1 MLVAIGSLI
10 YNGYQF
16 GVHDQTVYT
25 PMVLRIGNHALFPG
39 DYLFDQPSGGYTLWP
54 LAMAAV
60 TRVLPLDWAYFTVHL
75 LTSGA
80 FFLGLYWLSLEL
92 FGSRHAAALAVLLLL
107 LPYTVGSTGTFTH
120 DDYLTLRGTAMPF
133 AIGGLICYYRGT
145 LMSGALFCGIALILH
160 PITALPIVCLFSL
173 RCLIDAPPSGWRR
186 SLKALAVLTAFAGV
200 LLLHARVARAATASL
215 ATFAEFDHDWLESVR
230 AVNKD
235 AFPTVGNYIMAAF
248 FLTIMIASLRLQ
260 RVWRGRRSLDIN
272 AGLGLVRKASVGNV
286 GDSDPRSPAFW
297 TGLAMAVCTALLFSA
312 SLLVGWHPL
321 PLLVQVRVFR
331 SLYVL
336 VDLGVICLAWLLWE
350 GTRSLSADRSR
361 VLAGLLWLSVGLGL
375 VAWRYESLADI
386 VFKGNIAQ
394 YVDFPGRT
402 PVSRRIES
410 IDRITRLL
418 GIQRERNLDSAPD
431 PGRRA
436 WVDVGEWCRDHTRA
450 DSVFLIPPQTQ
461 GFRIFAERT
470 IVGEY
475 KDGPPGIYSSAYSR
489 EWRSR
494 MADLNGYDRFD
505 RATFVELGEKY
516 RAQFVVTSS
525 TQVLG
530 LPVAYRNDG
539 YVVYALPPSHAPGML
554 GRRGLPDGG
563 LVALGATA
571 PLLRW
576 VLELLP
582 DHEVRAAQAC
592 DEDAPQILAED
603 ADRQKLDAA
612 EQRQQT
618 HHRRPAWQCGVIGP
632 RNQDES
638 EIEKR
643 EGRDRSAENRGD
655 P

>member
-1 MLVAIGSLI
+1 MRWWWRLSLPVLVAIGSLI

-16 GVHDQTVYT
+16 GVQDQTVYT

-54 LAMAAV
+54 LAMAAL
-60 TRVLPLDWAYFTVHL
+60 TRVLPLDWAYFTAHL

-80 FFLGLYWLSLEL
+80 FFLGIYWLSLEL
-92 FGSRHAAALAVLLLL
+92 FGSRNAAALAVLLLL
-107 LPYTVGSTGTFTH
+107 LPYTIGSTGTFTH

-133 AIGGLICYYRGT
+133 AIGGLISYYRGK
-145 LMSGALFCGIALILH
+145 LMSAAVFCGIAFILH

-173 RCLIDAPPSGWRR
+173 RCLIDAPRCGWRS
-186 SLKALAVLTAFAGV
+186 SLKALAVFTAFAVV
-200 LLLHARVARAATASL
+200 LLLHARVVGAASTASL
-215 ATFAEFDHDWLESVR
+215 GAFAEFDHDWLESVR

-235 AFPTVGNYIMAAF
+235 AFPTVGNYVMAVF

-260 RVWRGRRSLDIN
+260 RVWRGRSSLDVN
-272 AGLGLVRKASVGNV
+272 TGAGLVRKARVGNG
-286 GDSDPRSPAFW
+286 GDSDSRSPAFW
-297 TGLAMAVCTALLFSA
+297 TGLAMAVCAALLFSA

-321 PLLVQVRVFR
+321 PLLVQLRVFR

-336 VDLGVICLAWLLWE
+336 VDLGMIYLAWLLWE

-361 VLAGLLWLSVGLGL
+361 VLAGLLLWLSVALGL

-386 VFKGNIAQ
+386 VFKGNIVQ

-402 PVSRRIES
+402 PASRRIES
-410 IDRITRLL
+410 IGRITRLL

-436 WVDVGEWCRDHTRA
+436 WVEVGEWCRDNTRVDA
-450 DSVFLIPPQTQ
+450 VFLIPPQTQ

-475 KDGPPGIYSSAYSR
+475 KDGPPGIFSSGYSR

-494 MADLNGYDRFD
+494 MADLGGYNHFD
-505 RATFVELGEKY
+505 RAKFVELGAKY
-516 RAQFVVTSS
+516 RAHFVVTSS

-539 YVVYALPPSHAPGML
+539 YVVYALPQVPPG
-554 GRRGLPDGG
+554 
-563 LVALGATA
+563 V
-571 PLLRW
+571 
-576 VLELLP
+576 
-582 DHEVRAAQAC
+582 
-592 DEDAPQILAED
+592 
-603 ADRQKLDAA
+603 
-612 EQRQQT
+612 
-618 HHRRPAWQCGVIGP
+618 
-632 RNQDES
+632 
-638 EIEKR
+638 
-643 EGRDRSAENRGD
+643 
-655 P
+655 